1 MKRFILLAIPFV
13 LAGCA
18 PAMPGDSVGDSAR
31 PPMVPYVPD
40 FGHAPSA
47 EQPILTDPEA
57 ESETWTDY
65 VWADN
70 QTEAERE
77 CRRLA
82 QAATAQGGSEVTY
95 VGVKR
100 TSRTGR
106 KWECIFSSSNEGET
120 DGSF

>member
-1 MKRFILLAIPFV
+1 MKTFILLAIPLT

-18 PAMPGDSVGDSAR
+18 PAMPGDSLGDSAR

-40 FGHAPSA
+40 FGHAPTA
-47 EQPILTDPEA
+47 ELPMLSDPEA

-65 VWADN
+65 VWADDEA
-70 QTEAERE
+70 EAERE
-77 CRRLA
+77 CKRLA
-82 QAATAQGGSEVTY
+82 QTATAQGGSEVTY

-100 TSRTGR
+100 TSQRGK
-106 KWECIFSSSNEGET
+106 KWECTFSSSNEGET